1 MTKIKLLWV
10 VFDFVQAGGQRYVY
24 EICKALN
31 KDKYQIDFLRINEF
45 AADKNWDNEH
55 YYQSTLNLG
64 SKIYLLGEFK
74 SKLIADNSLI
84 QRFKNKLSAS
94 KLPQK
99 EIENNP
105 LEIFLSGYNYI
116 NFAGVSTY
124 ESICIKRKLKIDKSI
139 IHILTAK
146 FQGIDIYK
154 NYNKDLSYY
163 FISAFDDFIL
173 KSELEEF
180 KNYKHSYFPLS
191 MQMDLFEI
199 KKRNNKTSK
208 LTIGIFTR
216 LSPMKPLDP
225 YFYAL
230 KLLIDNGVNVEL
242 SVYGAGDPVKLG
254 LIRQLEY
261 LYIKDYVVFCGHTE
275 SIKETLINEDF
286 NLVWFQSANQQL
298 AGYAAIEIAMA
309 AVPQILW
316 DFSYVGGEVD
326 VQHYFPSFTNLS
338 QFVELSKQLLNS
350 TEQATQLGIKQRQF
364 VVNKH
369 GIENNINTLEKIFDD
384 GY

>member
-31 KDKYQIDFLRINEF
+31 KEKYQIDFLKINEL
-45 AADKNWDNEH
+45 AADKNWDKEY
-55 YYQSTLNLG
+55 YYQSTLDLG
-64 SKIYLLGEFK
+64 SEIYLLDEFK
-74 SKLIADNSLI
+74 NKLTADNSLI
-84 QRFKNKLSAS
+84 QRFKNKFSTS
-94 KLPQK
+94 KFTEK
-99 EIENNP
+99 KIENNP

-116 NFAGVSTY
+116 NFAGVATY
-124 ESICIKRKLKIDKSI
+124 ESICIKRKLKIDNSI
-139 IHILTAK
+139 IYILTAK

-154 NYNKDLSYY
+154 NYNKELQYNFVSG
-163 FISAFDDFIL
+163 FEEIIL

-191 MQMDLFEI
+191 MQMDSFEI
-199 KKRNNKTSK
+199 KRRNNKTSK

-230 KLLIDNGVNVEL
+230 KLIIDSGINVEL
-242 SVYGAGDPVKLG
+242 RVYGAGDPVKLG

-261 LYIKDYVVFCGHTE
+261 LYIKEHVVFCGHTE
-275 SIKETLINEDF
+275 SIKETLIEEDF
-286 NLVWFQSANQQL
+286 NLVWFQSANKQL

-326 VQHYFPSFTNLS
+326 VQDYFPSFTNLL

-350 TEQATQLGIKQRQF
+350 TEYATQLGIKQRQF

-369 GIENNINTLEKIFDD
+369 GIEHNIKTLEKIFDN
-384 GY
+384 GK